1 MNKTGKVGGAAVIAG
16 GEATEMLE
24 AAEAS
29 LDLVAMLVDGRIVR
43 NDDLA
48 VAF

>member
-1 MNKTGKVGGAAVIAG
+1 MYEAVEVDGSAVITG

-24 AAEAS
+24 ASEAS
-29 LDLVAMLVDGRIVR
+29 LDLVAVLVGAGIMR
-43 NDDLA
+43 NSDLA